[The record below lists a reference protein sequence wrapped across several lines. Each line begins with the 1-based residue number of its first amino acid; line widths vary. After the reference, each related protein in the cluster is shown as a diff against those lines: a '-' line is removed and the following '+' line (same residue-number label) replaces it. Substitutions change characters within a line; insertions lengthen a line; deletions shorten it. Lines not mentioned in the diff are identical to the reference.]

1 MYLFCVH
8 LLIGSE
14 KYCEMSEYIVLFQK
28 VVAVT
33 MVLKKHKTWCA
44 SLCHTLGDM
53 RQSSSFSDVI
63 IRADNGR
70 VFTAH
75 ACVLAAASPVLKTQ
89 LLASHHYLDM
99 SNISDHIWE
108 VMLQFI
114 YTGALKIENTSEIPS
129 ILETCELLELTG
141 LITLCRDLLV
151 DNKQEVKHIAKPKT
165 HPVSHK
171 VATRSQGEFILL
183 LHHI

>member
-1 MYLFCVH
+1 
-8 LLIGSE
+8 
-14 KYCEMSEYIVLFQK
+14 
-28 VVAVT
+28 
-33 MVLKKHKTWCA
+33 
-44 SLCHTLGDM
+44 M
-53 RQSSSFSDVI
+53 RQTSSFSDVI

-108 VMLQFI
+108 IMLQFI

-129 ILETCELLELTG
+129 VLETCELLELTG

-151 DNKQEVKHIAKPKT
+151 DNKQEVKHVAKPKT
-165 HPVSHK
+165 HLVSHK
-171 VATRSQGEFILL
+171 VATRSQGECILL
-183 LHHI
+183 LYYI